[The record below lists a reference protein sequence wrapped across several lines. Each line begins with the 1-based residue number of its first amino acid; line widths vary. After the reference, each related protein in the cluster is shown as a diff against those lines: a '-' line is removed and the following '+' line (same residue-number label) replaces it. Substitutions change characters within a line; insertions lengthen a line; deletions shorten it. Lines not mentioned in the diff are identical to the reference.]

1 MSRARSVR
9 GRIGFSLIAIV
20 VTVAVLA
27 IIAAVAAPLLRE
39 SSHEMAAVRTA
50 QILHTLALDLTNNT
64 ATNGTKGFCVQVTV
78 CPGQLQHLTRQI
90 LSTEI
95 QACGG
100 TAYGGNTTKW
110 ITAAPY
116 SGLSI
121 APGYG
126 VWTPL
131 GVVHDSVLRTS
142 RGNIELHI
150 DSVSLN
156 DAASLDS
163 AMDFASTP
171 TTGTLTY
178 AATAVNNSGQTLE
191 LVKYLIAVSNTQ
203 CP

>member
-1 MSRARSVR
+1 MVRMSRARAVH

-39 SSHEMAAVRTA
+39 SSHEMGAVRTA
-50 QILHTLALDLTNNT
+50 QILHTLALDLTNNN
-64 ATNGTKGFCVQVTV
+64 ATNGTKGFCVPITV

-131 GVVHDSVLRTS
+131 GVVHAHVPR
-142 RGNIELHI
+142 
-150 DSVSLN
+150 
-156 DAASLDS
+156 ASER
-163 AMDFASTP
+163 
-171 TTGTLTY
+171 
-178 AATAVNNSGQTLE
+178 NNQLQ
-191 LVKYLIAVSNTQ
+191 IH
-203 CP
+203 